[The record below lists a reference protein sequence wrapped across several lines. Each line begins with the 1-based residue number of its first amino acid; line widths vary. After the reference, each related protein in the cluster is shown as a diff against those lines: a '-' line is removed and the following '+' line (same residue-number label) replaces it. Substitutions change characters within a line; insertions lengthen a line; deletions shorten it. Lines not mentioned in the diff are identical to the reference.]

1 METRY
6 RIRRVVICLTLI
18 ALILIGLNVARA
30 EYPPIE
36 GGDVLAKVP
45 CQKGGKQF
53 LCVVVKVKDD
63 SYMVLIDQKGEH
75 SIYKSVKDKAVLV
88 WSRAT
93 V

>member
-1 METRY
+1 MQTYY
-6 RIRRVVICLTLI
+6 RIRKVVFMLAFI
-18 ALILIGLNVARA
+18 AVLLVCANVARA

-36 GGDVLAKVP
+36 GGDILAKVP